1 MTGKKSRD
9 VLRLFLDR
17 RLKKFRIV
25 PGLLKKFRNVPGLFV
40 PGLFG
45 ERRRA
50 GFTLVELLLA
60 FAIFS
65 TILVLLLASFTG
77 AERAREIL
85 SDRSRGFRQ
94 IRAGLDRIGTDL
106 SGAFASDK
114 VEGSALTVRTD
125 AFSGKPASTLVLTA
139 FTLPEP
145 GEARPA
151 TDIVKVRYSARAG
164 HDGSFLD
171 LYREQSDLPLIENRI
186 PTREVRL
193 AERLLAFRVEAWD
206 GTAWVKDWPSA
217 GRKATTL
224 PAKVALVLTDAA
236 GKEYRRVVPVV
247 LAGQEATIIFSGR
260 RSAP

>member
-1 MTGKKSRD
+1 MTGTRPASRASST
-9 VLRLFLDR
+9 
-17 RLKKFRIV
+17 
-25 PGLLKKFRNVPGLFV
+25 
-40 PGLFG
+40 
-45 ERRRA
+45 RA

-85 SDRSRGFRQ
+85 TDRSRGFRQ
-94 IRAGLDRIGTDL
+94 IRGGLERIGTDL
-106 SGAFASDK
+106 SGAFASDR

-125 AFSGKPASTLVLTA
+125 TFSGKAASTLVFTA
-139 FTLPEP
+139 FSLPEP

-151 TDIVKVRYSARAG
+151 TDIVKVKYSARVG
-164 HDGSFLD
+164 GDGSFLE
-171 LYREQSDLPLIENRI
+171 LYREQSDLPLVENRI

-193 AERLLAFRVEAWD
+193 AGRLLAFTAEAWD
-206 GTAWVKDWPSA
+206 GTAWVKEWPPS
-217 GRKATTL
+217 GRKATAL
-224 PAKVALVLTDAA
+224 PTKVALVLADAG

-247 LAGQEATIIFSGR
+247 LAGQEATILFSGG